1 MSRIFVALLF
11 GICCLAAGV
20 PILVGQDAPKVGPV
34 GDGSIFMP
42 TGQLVRPAGVTRA
55 FAGRPVGIALGK
67 DGKFAY
73 VKDRYALRVFDTA
86 TWTETQKP
94 LTFPHKDGSSMHGLA
109 ISGDGKFLYA
119 TSAQRSLH
127 VAAISDDGGV
137 KWTQEIDLPGPATK
151 TDKKRSKGES
161 HSLGIALTKDG
172 KRAYVCMSRNNVL
185 GIVDLVAGKLV
196 DEIETGVAPY
206 DVRLSPDESIAY
218 VSNWGGRKPTKDD
231 KTAKSS
237 GTPTVIDERGVASS
251 GTVMKIDLAAK
262 TVLQETKVDLHPAAT
277 ALTRDGSTWYV
288 PCANSDTIAVV
299 DTKEMRVTQ
308 KLLVRPDPAL
318 PFGSATNFVALS
330 PDEKQLFACN
340 GGNNAIAV
348 IDLGKTADVRGYI
361 PTGWYPGAVAVDGKH
376 LYVANVKGEG
386 SREINPKKE
395 GFNTHLQRG
404 TVTKIPLPDDAKL
417 KEYTAQVRADGK
429 VPQILAAY
437 EKKMSNVPPVP
448 VPAKVGEP
456 SLIEHVVYIIKE
468 NRTYDQVFGDMKEG
482 NGNAKLCTFGADV
495 TPNLHALAKEFI
507 LLDNFYCNGVL
518 SADGHSWATEGNVT
532 DHLEK
537 AFGGFTRS
545 YTYGDD
551 PLTYSSTGFVWDNV
565 LLKGL
570 SFRNY
575 GEFNE
580 ARTDPKDASWLD
592 VYKDQVAGAGK
603 IKFLDDIEVEAVR
616 RFSMP
621 GCPGWNLKIPDQV
634 RADCFLRE
642 FREAEKKGEWQN
654 LTVMVLPQDHTSGTT
669 PGMPTPNAMVAD
681 NDLAV
686 GRIVEAISRSKFWP
700 KTAIF
705 VIEDDPQNG
714 WDHVDGHRSPCLV
727 LSPYTRRGKTISEF
741 YNQTSVLHT
750 IESILG
756 VPPMNQ
762 LDAMAP
768 VMTKC
773 FADRPDLTPYQVRK
787 ELVALDQLTPPKE
800 KLSAQARIW
809 AEKSLEL
816 DFTDADAADEDT
828 LNRIL
833 WFACKGDEPYPAEWV
848 GAHGKGLGA
857 LKLHLAG
864 K

>member
-1 MSRIFVALLF
+1 MRFAPCILF
-11 GICCLAAGV
+11 GVLVAV
-20 PILVGQDAPKVGPV
+20 MPLVGQDAPKVGPV
-34 GDGSIFMP
+34 GDGSFFMP
-42 TGQLVRPAGVTRA
+42 TGQLVRSAGVTKA
-55 FAGRPVGIALGK
+55 FAGRPVGVALGK
-67 DGKFAY
+67 DGRFLY
-73 VKDRYALRVFDTA
+73 VKDRYAIRVFDTA
-86 TWTETQKP
+86 TWAEMQALK
-94 LTFPHKDGSSMHGLA
+94 FPHKDGASMHGLVLA
-109 ISGDGKFLYA
+109 ADGKTLYA

-127 VAAISDDGGV
+127 VAAIADDGSV
-137 KWTQEIDLPGPATK
+137 KWTRDIELPGPVIPG
-151 TDKKRSKGES
+151 DKKRAKGES

-185 GIVDLVAGKLV
+185 GIVDLVDGKL
-196 DEIETGVAPY
+196 DGEIETGVAPY
-206 DVRLSPDESIAY
+206 DVKLSPDESIAY
-218 VSNWGGRKPTKDD
+218 VTNWGGRKPTKDD

-237 GTPTVIDERGVASS
+237 GTPTVVDERGVASS
-251 GTVMKIDLAAK
+251 GTVMKIDLARKAVVK
-262 TVLQETKVDLHPAAT
+262 ETKVDLHPAAT
-277 ALTRDGSTWYV
+277 ALSRDGSTWYV
-288 PCANSDTIAVV
+288 PNANSDTISVI
-299 DTKEMRVTQ
+299 DTKEFRVTQ

-318 PFGSATNFVALS
+318 PFGSATNFVALA
-330 PDEKQLFACN
+330 PDDKTLYACN

-348 IDLGKTADVRGYI
+348 IELGEKADIRGYV
-361 PTGWYPGAVAVDGKH
+361 PTGWYPGAVVSDGKH

-386 SREINPKKE
+386 SREVNPKKE

-404 TVTKIPLPDDAKL
+404 TVSKIPLPTDAKL
-417 KEYTAQVRADGK
+417 KEYTAQVRADGN

-437 EKKMSNVPPVP
+437 ERKMSNVPAVP
-448 VPAKVGEP
+448 VPAKVGDP
-456 SLIEHVVYIIKE
+456 SVIEHVLYIIKE

-482 NGNAKLCTFGADV
+482 NGAPKLCTFGADV
-495 TPNLHALAKEFI
+495 SPNLHALAKEFL

-580 ARTDPKDASWLD
+580 SRIVPARATWLE
-592 VYKDQVAGAGK
+592 VYQDHVKKAGNF
-603 IKFLDDIEVEAVR
+603 KFTDDIEVDAVR
-616 RFSMP
+616 RFSSP

-642 FREAEKKGEWQN
+642 FREAEKKGEWQS

-686 GRIVEAISRSKFWP
+686 GRIVDAVSHSKFWA

-705 VIEDDPQNG
+705 IIEDDPQNG

-727 LSPYTRRGKTISEF
+727 LSPYTHRGKTISEF
-741 YNQTSVLHT
+741 YNQTAVLHT
-750 IESILG
+750 MEQILG

-768 VMTKC
+768 LMTKC
-773 FADRPDLTPYQVRK
+773 FADRPDLMPYTVRK
-787 ELVALDQLTPPKE
+787 EVVALDTLTPPKE
-800 KLSAQARIW
+800 KLSAQARVW
-809 AEKSLEL
+809 AEKSLDL
-816 DFTDADAADEDT
+816 DFSDADLADEDT

-833 WFACKGDEPYPAEWV
+833 WFACKADEPYPTEWV
-848 GAHGKGLGA
+848 GAHGRGLKA
-857 LKLHLAG
+857 LKLHLAA